1 MKTQII
7 AYMKT
12 REVYDGYRKSGY
24 SWAYYAEHESDILL
38 HKAAKKSFDE
48 WNLKKLPPVKSL
60 NAEYTDLVKQK
71 KTLYA
76 EYSAV
81 RSEMRELLIHKSNVE
96 RILGIDENEAKKQTE
111 QERN

>member
-1 MKTQII
+1 M
-7 AYMKT
+7 
-12 REVYDGYRKSGY
+12 
-24 SWAYYAEHESDILL
+24 
-38 HKAAKKSFDE
+38 
-48 WNLKKLPPVKSL
+48 KSL